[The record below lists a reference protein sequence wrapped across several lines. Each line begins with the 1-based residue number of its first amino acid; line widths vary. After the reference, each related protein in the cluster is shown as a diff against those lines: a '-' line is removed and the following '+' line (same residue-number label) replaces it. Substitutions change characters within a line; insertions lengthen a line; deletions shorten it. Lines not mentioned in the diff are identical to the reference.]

1 MKESIS
7 TREIS
12 NNEKETMRFYNE
24 SHKYTCGI
32 DLHKNNLHMCV
43 QDETG
48 KALVHRRLPNSE
60 QEFLRVLEP
69 YREDVVVSVE
79 STFNWYWLGDVCM
92 AAKIPFIL
100 GHAQYMKAIHQGKTK
115 NDRVD
120 SAKIAKL
127 TAAKM
132 FPQSYV
138 YPKEMRKIRD
148 LLRRRM
154 YFVRER
160 AALKGHVNIV
170 GAQYNVDLSAEAG
183 SKVLRGKALI
193 ECFNDLDI
201 QESVDCDYK
210 TAGFLDSIVRRIEKY
225 VLKRVK
231 QDNEAGFNLLCTIPG
246 IGHVLGLTILYEMH
260 NLERFP
266 RCQNFMSYA
275 RLVSCVPTSNDKKV
289 GKPHRKIGNPYL
301 KWAFSEAAM
310 HMSRVNPEVHAYVEQ
325 LKKRYGAAGA
335 WSRLSQKIG
344 RTVYYMLKSNTPFS
358 IERFMKNSKEA
369 LESKVTSLEPCKEAA
384 MVID

>member
-1 MKESIS
+1 
-7 TREIS
+7 
-12 NNEKETMRFYNE
+12 MRFYNE
-24 SHKYTCGI
+24 NHKYTCGI

-48 KALVHRRLPNSE
+48 KAVVHRRLPNSE

-69 YREDVVVSVE
+69 YREDLVVSVE

-92 AAKIPFIL
+92 AEKIPFVL

-132 FPQSYV
+132 LPQSYV

-160 AALKGHVNIV
+160 AALKGHVSIV
-170 GAQYNVDLSAEAG
+170 GAQYNIDLSVEPGKKAT
-183 SKVLRGKALI
+183 RGKDLI
-193 ECFNDLDI
+193 DCFKDLDI
-201 QESVDCDYK
+201 QESVDCDHK
-210 TAGFLDSIVRRIEKY
+210 TALFLDSIVKRIEKY
-225 VLKRVK
+225 VLKRVEQHDEVAFK
-231 QDNEAGFNLLCTIPG
+231 LLCTIPG
-246 IGHVLGLTILYEMH
+246 IGDVLGLTILYEMH
-260 NLERFP
+260 NLKRFP

-275 RLVSCVPTSNDKKV
+275 RLVSCDPTSNDKKV

-301 KWAFSEAAM
+301 KWAFSEAAV
-310 HMSRVNPEVHAYVEQ
+310 HMSRVNPEIHAYVEL
-325 LKKRYGAAGA
+325 LKKRYGSAGA

-344 RTVYYMLKSNTPFS
+344 RTVYYMLKNKEPFS
-358 IERFMKNSKEA
+358 MERFMKNSKEV
-369 LESKVTSLEPCKEAA
+369 LESRENSLEPCKEAA